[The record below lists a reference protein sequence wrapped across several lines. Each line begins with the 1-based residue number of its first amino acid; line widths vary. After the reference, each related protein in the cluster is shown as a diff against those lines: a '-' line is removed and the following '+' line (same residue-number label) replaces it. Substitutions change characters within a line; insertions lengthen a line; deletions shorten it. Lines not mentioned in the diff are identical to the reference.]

1 MFVSFWM
8 LSLLAMRYR
17 RILFKLHKWR
27 IRNIADRTFLMI
39 VSAFVGIFAGLG
51 AVIIKNLVRII
62 ESLLENHLENNYLYL
77 LMPITGLLLVAIFVK
92 YILRQKVDHGIP
104 TVLYSISKRNGR
116 IKPHN
121 MFSSIIASSLTVGF
135 GGSVGLEGP
144 TLATGA
150 AIGSNFARLLNLNYR
165 QVTLLL
171 GCASAGAMAAI
182 FKAPIA
188 AIVFALEVIMIN
200 LTMTSVIPLLIS
212 SVSGVITSYLFLG
225 RDTLY
230 PVEIID
236 SFDLSD
242 IFFYIGLGIIT
253 GLASLYF
260 IRMYIFIAGLFE
272 RISEWYT
279 RMLIGGSVL
288 GLLIFLFPSLY
299 GEGYDVINSALQGN
313 TDYLNDNPLFS
324 DIQSSFFIMMAFMLI
339 VILFK
344 VVATS
349 VTFGGGGIGGV
360 FAPSLFVGSN
370 VGLLFA
376 MVMNYFGANLN
387 EKSFAMVAMGGLIS
401 GVIHAPLTGIF
412 LIAEIT
418 SGYELL
424 MPLMVTAT
432 ISYATIRLFQQTSVY
447 TYQLAKRGE
456 LFTHDQDKTV
466 LSLMEVSDLIEM
478 NFHTV
483 KSDATLGDLVEVI
496 SKSQRNIF
504 PVLDEQKHLLGVV
517 WVNDIR
523 HIVFKSELYD
533 KVYVRDLMFM
543 PQPSINPK
551 ESMEDVAQK
560 FQNSNHYNLPVI
572 NDDGTYI
579 GFVSRANIFS
589 KYRQLIKE
597 FSED

>member
-1 MFVSFWM
+1 MFVSFGI
-8 LSLLAMRYR
+8 LSLLAMQSR
-17 RILFKLHKWR
+17 RILLKLHKWR
-27 IRNIADRTFLMI
+27 VRNIGDHTFIMI
-39 VSAFVGIFAGLG
+39 ISAVVGILAGLG
-51 AVIIKNLVRII
+51 AVTIKNLVHLI
-62 ESLLENHLENNYLYL
+62 ESFLSSHVENKYLYL
-77 LMPITGLLLVAIFVK
+77 VMPLVGLLLVAIFVK
-92 YILRQKVDHGIP
+92 YLLRRKVDHGIP

-116 IKPHN
+116 IQPHN
-121 MFSSIIASSLTVGF
+121 IFSSVIASSLTVGF

-150 AIGSNFARLLNLNYR
+150 AIGSNLARFLNLNYR

-200 LTMTSVIPLLIS
+200 LTMTSVVPLLIS
-212 SVSGVITSYLFLG
+212 SVSGAITSYLFLG
-225 RDTLY
+225 QDTLY
-230 PVEIID
+230 PVELIEK
-236 SFDLSD
+236 FNLSD
-242 IFFYIGLGIIT
+242 TVFYIGLGIVT

-260 IRMYIFIAGLFE
+260 IKVYIFIAGIFE
-272 RISEWYT
+272 KIPTWYT
-279 RMLIGGSVL
+279 RMLAGGSVL
-288 GLLIFLFPSLY
+288 GLLVFLFPMLY
-299 GEGYDVINSALQGN
+299 GEGYEIINSALAGN
-313 TDYLNDNPLFS
+313 VSFLNESLLLDGS
-324 DIQSSFFIMMAFMLI
+324 GSSFFVVIGVLLLI
-339 VILFK
+339 ILLK

-349 VTFGGGGIGGV
+349 VTFGAGGIGGV

-370 VGLLFA
+370 VGLFFA
-376 MVMNYFGANLN
+376 MLMNYFGANLD
-387 EKSFAMVAMGGLIS
+387 EKNFAMVAMGGLIS

-424 MPLMVTAT
+424 TPLMITAT

-483 KSDATLGDLVEVI
+483 SPDATLGDLVEAI

-504 PVLDEQKHLLGVV
+504 PVVDEEKHLLGVV

-523 HIVFKSELYD
+523 HIVFKPELYD

-551 ESMEDVAQK
+551 ESMEDVAHK
-560 FQNSNHYNLPVI
+560 FQTSNHYNLPVI
-572 NDDGTYI
+572 DDDGTYI
-579 GFVSRANIFS
+579 GFVSRANVFS
-589 KYRQLIKE
+589 KYRLLIKE